1 MIKTSEETA
10 HHRPEVKRKETNYTL
25 KVCGGQEKVRVAHL
39 NICMNRRENRQ
50 CAEEHKEDIP
60 QLWQAL
66 LEDIEVGHA
75 RLSAGILRDL
85 QLRFLLFLEFMM
97 AIEAVQRQRKIGV
110 KADEQHEERC
120 DKVIN
125 GGHSHIGRE
134 RVGEDAND
142 GGECTAHV

>member
-1 MIKTSEETA
+1 MWWSGKSPGRSFEYLNKKRTN
-10 HHRPEVKRKETNYTL
+10 VKSKWRLTL
-25 KVCGGQEKVRVAHL
+25 TQPT
-39 NICMNRRENRQ
+39 CMNRRENRQ

-97 AIEAVQRQRKIGV
+97 AIEALKI
-110 KADEQHEERC
+110 
-120 DKVIN
+120 
-125 GGHSHIGRE
+125 
-134 RVGEDAND
+134 ANFR
-142 GGECTAHV
+142 